1 LYGVPKYHQ
10 RDSDSSYG
18 NEVGTK
24 HSAMK
29 IDEQSTNQEQMLRLS
44 GGPLAGIRV
53 IETGVLLAGPF
64 CARLLA
70 DFGAEVIK
78 IEAPDEG
85 DPMRTT
91 GQALDD
97 GRSLWW
103 PSIAR
108 NKKCITLNLRMRE
121 GQELLRKLTQQ
132 ADVLLENFRPRTF
145 EGWGL
150 GYDTLRQLNPGLV
163 FVRVSGYGQT
173 GPYHGKP
180 GFAAVAEAFGGLRH
194 LVGFPDRPPCRVG
207 ISLGDS
213 LAGMF
218 AALGT
223 LMALY
228 HRDVNGGQG
237 QVIDTALYEAVFALL
252 EGTLTE
258 YDRTG
263 FVRTRTGTLLP
274 GFAPSNLYPCRNGQ
288 WIVIAANTDGLFRRL
303 CALMQRE
310 ELVSDPRFATQIER
324 VRNRE
329 AIDEMVATWT
339 ADQELETLL
348 SRLEAAPIPAGP
360 VYSIADIVKDP
371 HFQARDMLLTL
382 HDRVLGALRMPG
394 IVPKLSETPGEVR
407 FTGPGLGEHNYEV
420 YGTLL
425 GLSTSEIESLGEQ
438 GVI

>member
-1 LYGVPKYHQ
+1 
-10 RDSDSSYG
+10 
-18 NEVGTK
+18 
-24 HSAMK
+24 
-29 IDEQSTNQEQMLRLS
+29 MLRPY
-44 GGPLAGIRV
+44 GPLTGIRV

-78 IEAPDEG
+78 IEPPEEG

-91 GQALDD
+91 GQALHD
-97 GRSLWW
+97 GKSLWW

-108 NKKCITLNLRMRE
+108 NKKCITLNLRVPE
-121 GQELLRKLTQQ
+121 GQELLRKLIAQ
-132 ADVLLENFRPRTF
+132 ADVLVENFRPGTL

-150 GYDTLRQLNPGLV
+150 GYDVLRQFNPGLV
-163 FVRVSGYGQT
+163 FARVSGYGQT
-173 GPYHGKP
+173 GPYRGKP

-213 LAGMF
+213 LAGLF

-228 HRDVNGGQG
+228 HRDVNGGYG
-237 QVIDTALYEAVFALL
+237 QIVDTALYEAVFAVL

-258 YDRTG
+258 YDYTG

-274 GFAPSNLYPCRNGQ
+274 GFVPSNLYPCRGEQ

-303 CALMQRE
+303 CTLMGRE
-310 ELVSDPRFATQIER
+310 ELVSDPRFATQVVR
-324 VRNRE
+324 VQNRE
-329 AIDEMVATWT
+329 AIDGIIAAWT
-339 ADQELETLL
+339 ADQDLAVLL
-348 SRLEAAPIPAGP
+348 SRLEAATIPAGP
-360 VYSIADIVKDP
+360 VYSIADIVNDP
-371 HFQARDMLLTL
+371 HFQSRDMFLTL
-382 HDRVLGALRMPG
+382 HDRLLGAIRMPG
-394 IVPKLSETPGEVR
+394 IVPKLSDTPGAAR
-407 FTGPGLGEHNYEV
+407 FVGPELGEHNQEV
-420 YGTLL
+420 YGSLL
-425 GLSTSEIESLGEQ
+425 GLNTREIEALSER

>member
-1 LYGVPKYHQ
+1 
-10 RDSDSSYG
+10 
-18 NEVGTK
+18 
-24 HSAMK
+24 
-29 IDEQSTNQEQMLRLS
+29 
-44 GGPLAGIRV
+44 
-53 IETGVLLAGPF
+53 

-78 IEAPDEG
+78 IEPPGEG

-91 GQALDD
+91 GQALED
-97 GRSLWW
+97 GKSLWW

-108 NKKCITLNLRMRE
+108 NKKCITLNLRVPE
-121 GQELLRKLTQQ
+121 GQELLRKLVAQ
-132 ADVLLENFRPRTF
+132 ADVLVENFRPGTL

-150 GYDTLRQLNPGLV
+150 GYDVLRQLNPGLV
-163 FVRVSGYGQT
+163 FARVSGYGQT
-173 GPYHGKP
+173 GPYRAKP

-213 LAGMF
+213 LAGLF

-237 QVIDTALYEAVFALL
+237 QVVDTALYEAVFALL

-263 FVRTRTGTLLP
+263 FIRTRTGTLLP
-274 GFAPSNLYPCRNGQ
+274 GFAPSNLYPCRGGQ
-288 WIVIAANTDGLFRRL
+288 WVVIAANTDGLFRRL
-303 CALMQRE
+303 CTLMGRD
-310 ELVSDPRFATQIER
+310 ELASDPRFATQVVR
-324 VRNRE
+324 VQNRE
-329 AIDEMVATWT
+329 AIDEIIAAWT
-339 ADQELETLL
+339 ADQELAVLL
-348 SRLEAAPIPAGP
+348 SRLEAATIPAGP
-360 VYSIADIVKDP
+360 VYSIADIVQDP

-382 HDRVLGALRMPG
+382 HDRLLGAIRMPG
-394 IVPKLSETPGEVR
+394 IVPKLSDTPGEAR
-407 FTGPGLGEHNYEV
+407 FVGPGLGEHNQEV
-420 YGTLL
+420 YGSLL
-425 GLSTSEIESLGEQ
+425 ELSAGEIASLAGR